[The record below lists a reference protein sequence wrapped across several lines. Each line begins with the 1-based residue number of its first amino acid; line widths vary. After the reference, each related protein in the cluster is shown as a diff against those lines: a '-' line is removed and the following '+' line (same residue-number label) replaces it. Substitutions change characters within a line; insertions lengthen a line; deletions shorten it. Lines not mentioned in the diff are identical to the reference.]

1 MTDNRPTSGEE
12 PSDLAGFANDTLL
25 LDTLGSGQAAP
36 PADLVAS
43 MLAAWRADLAADL
56 PAAGWDPAGLGLVAA
71 TPNPQHP
78 PRGGRRSRPVARR
91 VVGVAASVL
100 VAGTGIAV
108 GAGHSTPDN
117 PLWPIT
123 RVLYPERAESAAAE
137 HTLAL
142 AREAAVQG
150 RPDEARDL
158 LGQAEKLVARV
169 GDQRR
174 AQWLRG
180 ELMTVQRMLPASAPG
195 TPTPATTTGP
205 ESGPTTT
212 GPESGPTTTG
222 PESGPTGPTPQP
234 GEPAPGPTGAAP
246 QPKVPAGGGVMP
258 PAVPVLPPA
267 GVPLPTAT
275 SGARLAPQPTGGLPR
290 LLP

>member
-1 MTDNRPTSGEE
+1 MTDNHRPTSGEE
-12 PSDLAGFANDTLL
+12 PSDLAGFATDTLL
-25 LDTLGSGQAAP
+25 LDALGSGQAAP

-56 PAAGWDPAGLGLVAA
+56 PAAGRDPAGPGLVAA

-158 LGQAEKLVARV
+158 LGQAERLVARV

-180 ELMTVQRMLPASAPG
+180 ELMTVQRMLPAIAPG
-195 TPTPATTTGP
+195 TPPPATTTGP
-205 ESGPTTT
+205 GSGPTTA
-212 GPESGPTTTG
+212 GPASGPTT
-222 PESGPTGPTPQP
+222 PTGAVPPTPQA
-234 GEPAPGPTGAAP
+234 GEPASGPTGAAP
-246 QPKVPAGGGVMP
+246 QPKVSAGGGVTP
-258 PAVPVLPPA
+258 PAAPVPPPT

-275 SGARLAPQPTGGLPR
+275 SGTRLAPHPTGGLPR